1 MVKHSTKNINKVVLI
16 TGASSG
22 IGLALSW
29 VAAKNNC
36 NLMLTGRNQDAL
48 DNLKIEIHNRFPNS
62 QVQILAGDI
71 SNEPFCH
78 DLIKNCIQHFNKIDV
93 LINNAGMSMR
103 GLLNDTDLS
112 VLKRLMDVNFW
123 GAVYLT
129 KYALPYLLQ
138 SQGSVIGVSSIAGFK
153 GLPAR
158 TGYSSSK
165 FALQGF
171 LESLR
176 NENHKTGLH
185 VLIACPGYTE
195 SNIRKTALNANGEIQ
210 GETPLNESKLMSAEE
225 VAEKIWQAY
234 EKKSWYIIM
243 TLQGKLAVW
252 INKLWPRLADW
263 LTYRVISKEPNSP
276 FK

>member
-1 MVKHSTKNINKVVLI
+1 
-16 TGASSG
+16 
-22 IGLALSW
+22 
-29 VAAKNNC
+29 
-36 NLMLTGRNQDAL
+36 MLTGRNQDAL
-48 DNLKIEIHNRFPNS
+48 NNLKIEIHNRFPNS

-138 SQGSVIGVSSIAGFK
+138 SHGSVIGVSSIAGFK

>member
-1 MVKHSTKNINKVVLI
+1 
-16 TGASSG
+16 
-22 IGLALSW
+22 
-29 VAAKNNC
+29 
-36 NLMLTGRNQDAL
+36 MLTGRNQDAL
-48 DNLKIEIHNRFPNS
+48 NNLKIEIHNRFPNS

>member
-1 MVKHSTKNINKVVLI
+1 LVKHSTKNINKVVLI

-195 SNIRKTALNANGEIQ
+195 SNIRKTALNANGEVQ